1 MAKSVAYAVSSRETN
16 IIQRAFRPEGW
27 YWSRVIRH
35 MIRILPFF
43 IHFIIYLNR
52 RVYRVFTI
60 SYISTMPLIIHLFY
74 ENFEFFLK
82 IFKFFEFLNI
92 FLIMKM
98 DENLDFLGEFEI
110 LWNWKILKFY
120 ETGKFWNFENF
131 CHVLYTLSYI

>member
-1 MAKSVAYAVSSRETN
+1 MAKSVSYAVSSRETN
-16 IIQRAFRPEGW
+16 IIQRAFRLEGW

-35 MIRILPFF
+35 LIRILPCF